1 MHTCGISLLPTC
13 IKRLPIGLASQVF
26 RMTLLNLSPLLAY
39 MHKETAH
46 RLRKSGLSNDIAQ
59 PMGSLLSYIRLAIN
73 NDRFRGERGR
83 ITARRGYVERFCV
96 STLSPRI

>member
-1 MHTCGISLLPTC
+1 MHTCGISLLPLNK
-13 IKRLPIGLASQVF
+13 KRPPIGFARQVF

-73 NDRFRGERGR
+73 NDRFRGEKGR
-83 ITARRGYVERFCV
+83 ITARRG
-96 STLSPRI
+96 